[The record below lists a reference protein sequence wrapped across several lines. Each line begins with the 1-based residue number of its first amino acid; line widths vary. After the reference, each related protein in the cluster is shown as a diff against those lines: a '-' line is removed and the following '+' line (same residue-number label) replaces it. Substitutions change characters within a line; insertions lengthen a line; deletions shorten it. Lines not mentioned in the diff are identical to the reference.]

1 MSERRSVGIDVSSAW
16 LDVAAGQEIWRVAND
31 DDGIAELIAR
41 LEALEPAR
49 VVFEPSGGYE
59 MRLLRALSESGL
71 PAAPVNPRRVRD
83 FARSVGRLAKTDR
96 IDALVLMQFGEAIQ
110 PPIRLFAG
118 SDAERLKALEAR
130 RRQLVEMT
138 TAEKNRL
145 RTAPEDI
152 ADTIREHI
160 KWLGQQQEALD
171 SELSELLSAIPELSE
186 KSELLQTVPGVGPV
200 VTANFLANL
209 PELGTLNRRQIAA
222 LVGVAPFNRDSGSY
236 RGKRTVWGGRS
247 QVRTALYLATLVA
260 SRYNPAIKD
269 FYERLRAAGKPK
281 KLALVACMRK
291 LLTVLNSMLRNRK
304 PWSLQPA

>member
-1 MSERRSVGIDVSSAW
+1 MNERCSVGIDVSSAW

-31 DDGIAELIAR
+31 DDGIAELVAR
-41 LEALEPAR
+41 LLELEPAR
-49 VVFEPSGGYE
+49 VVLEPSGGYE
-59 MRLLRALSESGL
+59 MRLLRALSASEL
-71 PAAPVNPRRVRD
+71 PAAPVNPRQIRD
-83 FARSVGRLAKTDR
+83 FARSLGRLAKTDR

-110 PPIRLFAG
+110 PPIRLLAG
-118 SDAERLKALEAR
+118 GDGARLKALEAR

-152 ADTIREHI
+152 AAAIREHI
-160 KWLGQQQEALD
+160 KWLGQQREALD
-171 SELSELLSAIPELSE
+171 SEISELLSAIPEWCE

-247 QVRTALYLATLVA
+247 QVRTALYLAALVA
-260 SRYNPAIKD
+260 SRHNPVIRD